1 MPRGFKGFW
10 AAIIWARMGVG
21 SGLLGNGIKEA
32 TNGIDMEMKE
42 RIIGRIWCRI
52 KGVWE
57 IWAIV

>member
-42 RIIGRIWCRI
+42 RGIGRI
-52 KGVWE
+52 
-57 IWAIV
+57 